1 MSAKLISIIGPPASG
16 KTTAA
21 RLLAEVLDAKLVL
34 EDFEGNPF
42 LAESYV
48 GNDEACLPAQLY
60 YLMSRV
66 SQLSLLAWPG
76 EGVVVSDYGLC
87 QDHLYA
93 RAKLNA
99 GDLAL
104 YEQVAARLT
113 PLVKPPDVV
122 VHVDCSPRLM
132 RRRIEGRGRDFER
145 VFTEDFLREMRDAHR
160 EAVGGLSCEVV
171 SVDGDCYDWRRMC
184 PVGPPTDQI
193 VAALSV

>member
-21 RLLAEVLDAKLVL
+21 ERLAEVLDAKLVL

-42 LAESYV
+42 LAASYV
-48 GNDEACLPAQLY
+48 GNEAARLPAQLY

-66 SQLSLLAWPG
+66 SQLSLLNWPD
-76 EGVVVSDYGLC
+76 EGLVVSDYGLC
-87 QDHLYA
+87 QDGLYA
-93 RAKLNA
+93 HAKLSA
-99 GDLAL
+99 DDLKL
-104 YEQVAARLT
+104 YERVAAQLA

-145 VFTEDFLREMRDAHR
+145 VFTEEFLREMRDAHR
-160 EAVGGLSCEVV
+160 EAVSGLSCQVV
-171 SVDGDCYDWRRMC
+171 PVDGDCYDWRRLG

-193 VAALSV
+193 RAALSA